1 MEKSTKSNK
10 TPYSHCNVTVTGN
23 IWLQVKAGG
32 GIPSFRRSRRPGF
45 WTSLQVMAQHCACRP
60 HRRV

>member
-23 IWLQVKAGG
+23 IWLQVKVGGYTQLQALEATGILGAAAGNG
-32 GIPSFRRSRRPGF
+32 TALCLPP
-45 WTSLQVMAQHCACRP
+45 A
-60 HRRV
+60 